1 MKSARLQAQMRR
13 SRLANQTDT
22 IVAGRYNRYS
32 GRSRMTSTRAP
43 LCGGD
48 WPIRTDFLENTMGLL
63 DQLAGQVLGAVGG
76 QQDPV
81 PQSALLAGVMALVN
95 SAGGL
100 PGLLQKFQASGM
112 GDQVASWIGHG
123 ENQSISGAQIN
134 DALGE
139 DAVAQVAQHA
149 GIAPEHAANGLAQLL
164 PQIIDKLTPNGQMPD
179 NALLQEGLGL
189 LKGKLFG

>member
-1 MKSARLQAQMRR
+1 M
-13 SRLANQTDT
+13 
-22 IVAGRYNRYS
+22 
-32 GRSRMTSTRAP
+32 RAP
-43 LCGGD
+43 LCGRD
-48 WPIRTDFLENTMGLL
+48 WPIRTDHLENTMGLL

-81 PQSALLAGVMALVN
+81 PQSALLTGVMALVN

-123 ENQSISGAQIN
+123 ENQPISGTQIT

-149 GIAPEHAANGLAQLL
+149 GVAPEHAANGLAQLL